1 MIAMNEPERPSGLHR
16 WLLVCGAVLM
26 GCLVI
31 IVLYITLTV
40 ASLGWR
46 DFGHTEA
53 TPTPSLQLSEPVIDT
68 SAIVVSGN
76 TVTIHWEPVEDAD
89 WYTLT
94 YTWYEFPP
102 DGGFVSRREGTA
114 DTHYT
119 VEGLIAGVEY
129 TFHVFAHG
137 DRSRYRAGSSE
148 EVKVKV
154 PSDDSTDE
162 EGEEE
167 SHE

>member
-1 MIAMNEPERPSGLHR
+1 MASPMKLGTAVFWLVVLVLIGFILLLILILNGFFIRFDSGHLE
-16 WLLVCGAVLM
+16 G
-26 GCLVI
+26 I
-31 IVLYITLTV
+31 P
-40 ASLGWR
+40 
-46 DFGHTEA
+46 

-102 DGGFVSRREGTA
+102 DGGFVSRGEGTA

-137 DRSRYRAGSSE
+137 DRSRYRAGSSA